1 MFIGISRV
9 VRDAE
14 AVTGVGARCAGPLL
28 RYRVRSAMRAV
39 ATLHDTK
46 AHGPTIRIRSTWS
59 ARRTHSARG
68 GFPPF
73 AKAPVIQQTRLTAA
87 ANTGITTRGA
97 RKTKFHRVPLLLFG
111 VLLCGALSRISSAQT
126 ITVTLLGTGSPQL
139 LPDRFGPS
147 ILVAAGGEKLLF
159 DVGRGATIRL
169 WQAGVALR
177 DVSAVFFTHLH
188 SDHVT
193 GFPDLW
199 LTGMLPPKTFANRTE
214 RMHVYGPTGTQ
225 AMMAHLA
232 LAYEADVR
240 IRQADEHTSPEGA
253 LIAAVDITPGVVY
266 ERHGVKVTAFDVDH
280 GDLIKPSFGYRID
293 YGGHSVVLS
302 GDTRPDEN
310 LIRIATGTDV
320 LFHEVAA
327 AVPALLARSDAA
339 RRIIGHH
346 TTPEAAGIIF
356 SRVRPSVAVYTH
368 IVPLTTE
375 SDIPPPT
382 LDDIVRATRRTYA
395 GRLEVGEDLMTFEI
409 GDSVTVRRV
418 APAKK

>member
-1 MFIGISRV
+1 MMQKIG
-9 VRDAE
+9 
-14 AVTGVGARCAGPLL
+14 L
-28 RYRVRSAMRAV
+28 
-39 ATLHDTK
+39 
-46 AHGPTIRIRSTWS
+46 
-59 ARRTHSARG
+59 
-68 GFPPF
+68 
-73 AKAPVIQQTRLTAA
+73 AA
-87 ANTGITTRGA
+87 DANTGSTTFGA
-97 RKTKFHRVPLLLFG
+97 WTSISRSAALLLVGTLLGG
-111 VLLCGALSRISSAQT
+111 VLSRGVSAQR

-139 LPDRFGPS
+139 IPERFGPS
-147 ILVAAGGEKLLF
+147 ILVSAGGEQLLF

-169 WQAGVALR
+169 WQAGVPLR

-232 LAYEADVR
+232 LAYEADIR

-266 ERHGVKVTAFDVDH
+266 ERHGVTVTAFDVDH
-280 GDLIKPSFGYRID
+280 GDLIKPAFGYRIA

-327 AVPALLARSDAA
+327 AVPALLARSDGA

-346 TTPEAAGIIF
+346 TTPEAAGVIF
-356 SRVRPSVAVYTH
+356 SRVHPRVAVYTH

-375 SDIPPPT
+375 SDIAPPT
-382 LDDIVRATRRTYA
+382 LEEIVQATRRTYA
-395 GRLEVGEDLMTFEI
+395 GRLELGEDLMRVEI

-418 APAKK
+418 APPRK

>member
-1 MFIGISRV
+1 M
-9 VRDAE
+9 RDAE
-14 AVTGVGARCAGPLL
+14 GNDGGRRAVRRPSLRCRP
-28 RYRVRSAMRAV
+28 RSAARAV
-39 ATLHDTK
+39 ATLQNTKSTSQTIGVSCTTSAAK
-46 AHGPTIRIRSTWS
+46 AHS
-59 ARRTHSARG
+59 AKES
-68 GFPPF
+68 FLPF
-73 AKAPVIQQTRLTAA
+73 ANAPVIQRNRLTADARTA
-87 ANTGITTRGA
+87 ATIRDVRNSI
-97 RKTKFHRVPLLLFG
+97 FHQAALLLVG
-111 VLLCGALSRISSAQT
+111 TLLCGALSHSASAQT

-169 WQAGVALR
+169 WQAGVPLR
-177 DVSAVFFTHLH
+177 DVTAVFFTHLH

-214 RMHVYGPTGTQ
+214 RMHVYGPSGTQ
-225 AMMAHLA
+225 MMMAHLA

-310 LIRIATGTDV
+310 LIRVAAGTDV

-346 TTPEAAGIIF
+346 TTPEAAGVIF
-356 SRVRPSVAVYTH
+356 SRVHPSVAVYTH

-382 LDDIVRATRRTYA
+382 LDDIVRATRRTYS
-395 GRLEVGEDLMTFEI
+395 GRLEVGEDLMSVEI

-418 APAKK
+418 APVKK

>member
-1 MFIGISRV
+1 MIHQIRGSAGAFTATTTLGAWNAISR
-9 VRDAE
+9 
-14 AVTGVGARCAGPLL
+14 
-28 RYRVRSAMRAV
+28 RA
-39 ATLHDTK
+39 A
-46 AHGPTIRIRSTWS
+46 
-59 ARRTHSARG
+59 
-68 GFPPF
+68 
-73 AKAPVIQQTRLTAA
+73 
-87 ANTGITTRGA
+87 
-97 RKTKFHRVPLLLFG
+97 LLLIG
-111 VLLCGALSRISSAQT
+111 TLLCGALSFRVSAQT

-139 LPDRFGPS
+139 IPERFGPS

-169 WQAGVALR
+169 WQAGVPLR
-177 DVSAVFFTHLH
+177 DVTAVFFTHLH

-214 RMHVYGPTGTQ
+214 RMHVYGPIGTR

-253 LIAAVDITPGVVY
+253 RIAAVDIKPGVVY

-280 GDLIKPSFGYRID
+280 GDLIKPAFGYRID

-310 LIRIATGTDV
+310 LIRVAMGTDV

-327 AVPALLARSDAA
+327 AVPALLERSEAA

-346 TTPEAAGIIF
+346 TTPDAAGVIF
-356 SRVRPSVAVYTH
+356 SRVRPTVAVYTH

-375 SDIPPPT
+375 PDIPPPT
-382 LDDIVRATRRTYA
+382 LDDIVRATRRTYE
-395 GRLEVGEDLMTFEI
+395 GRLEVGEDLMSVAI
-409 GDSVTVRRV
+409 GDSVVVRRV
-418 APAKK
+418 VPAKK

>member
-1 MFIGISRV
+1 MIQQRRVTAYANTAPTTLGLRRSMPRRATLLFIG
-9 VRDAE
+9 
-14 AVTGVGARCAGPLL
+14 T
-28 RYRVRSAMRAV
+28 
-39 ATLHDTK
+39 
-46 AHGPTIRIRSTWS
+46 
-59 ARRTHSARG
+59 
-68 GFPPF
+68 
-73 AKAPVIQQTRLTAA
+73 
-87 ANTGITTRGA
+87 
-97 RKTKFHRVPLLLFG
+97 
-111 VLLCGALSRISSAQT
+111 LLCGALSSGASAQT
-126 ITVTLLGTGSPQL
+126 FTVTLLGTGSPQL
-139 LPDRFGPS
+139 LPERFGPS

-169 WQAGVALR
+169 WQAGVPLR
-177 DVSAVFFTHLH
+177 DVTVVFFTHLH

-232 LAYEADVR
+232 LAYEADVK
-240 IRQADEHTSPEGA
+240 IRQADEHTSTEGA
-253 LIAAVDITPGVVY
+253 LISAVDITPGVVY

-346 TTPEAAGIIF
+346 TTPEAAGLIF
-356 SRVRPSVAVYTH
+356 SRVRPAMAVYTH

-375 SDIPPPT
+375 PDLPPPT
-382 LDDIVRATRRTYA
+382 LEDIVRATRRTYA
-395 GRLEVGEDLMTFEI
+395 GRLEVGEDLMSFEI
-409 GDSVTVRRV
+409 GDSITVRRV
-418 APAKK
+418 APGKK